1 MPEGWRTIVQRSWS
15 NRGLGDFWQHCL
27 VAEGSLE
34 IACDSV
40 MAIWDYS
47 APRLLVEEAGGLCT
61 TFTGETPAEGKSFVA
76 TNGVL
81 HEEAVALL
89 SS

>member
-1 MPEGWRTIVQRSWS
+1 VRGRTAASAISGS
-15 NRGLGDFWQHCL
+15 TAS

-34 IACDSV
+34 ISCDSV
-40 MAIWDYS
+40 MQVWDYS

-61 TFTGETPAEGKSFVA
+61 TFTGEPPAEGQSFVA

-81 HEEAVALL
+81 HDEAVALL